1 MNLWVLDVQMGFGKM
16 SHFHHEFIPS
26 LSLSEPGRP
35 LHICAIQLEPV
46 SVSKPSDGAFI
57 LPFYLWLALVI
68 SSTLLFCQ
76 KGVFHLLCLAFQQSS
91 VVTAVLYWPRGLC
104 HLNSPNFH
112 SPGTIHLV
120 CNPNFLS
127 TLPPITN
134 ISNSKAFSHT
144 GWKQWPFP
152 LDRFCLQLFILFLH
166 VKVLA

>member
-1 MNLWVLDVQMGFGKM
+1 MSRWDLGRCHTSTTNLSPPSAFQSQAGPSISMPFSWNLSLF
-16 SHFHHEFIPS
+16 PS
-26 LSLSEPGRP
+26 LLMVLSSFLFTYGLLWSSPPLCCSARKVSFTSFALLSSRVQWSLQCCTGPE
-35 LHICAIQLEPV
+35 
-46 SVSKPSDGAFI
+46 D
-57 LPFYLWLALVI
+57 
-68 SSTLLFCQ
+68 
-76 KGVFHLLCLAFQQSS
+76 
-91 VVTAVLYWPRGLC
+91 C
-104 HLNSPNFH
+104 HLNSPSFH

-152 LDRFCLQLFILFLH
+152 LDWFCLQLFILFLH